1 MPQIYAISNQK
12 GGCGKTSLSL
22 NTGAALVRMGYKV
35 CIIDCDPQANAT
47 MALGYPQPDEL
58 PITLP
63 YIMNALIQTGGTN
76 QTEVAE
82 MLYSREYVLHAQGM
96 DFIPS
101 SIELTA
107 IENTLINTMSR
118 ENVLKKLISH
128 IKDDYDFI
136 LLDCMPSLNFITI
149 NALNAADRVLI
160 PMQPQF
166 FSAKG
171 LELLLS
177 TIANVRENLNPNL
190 IIEGALITMYDQRL
204 KFHRETLDIV
214 SSTYGKFFRVFDTK
228 IPISVRVTET
238 QAKGRSIFD
247 HDPKGKIAESYAA
260 FARELIE
267 NSSTTNN
274 AEQNAPLEKELVAN
288 G

>member
-1 MPQIYAISNQK
+1 MITYAISNQK

-22 NTGAALVRMGYKV
+22 NLGAALVRMSYKV

-47 MALGYPQPDEL
+47 MALGCPQPDEL
-58 PITLP
+58 PLTLP
-63 YIMNALIQTGGTN
+63 HVMNAIIQAGSVNHPDVAAMLTRREYIM
-76 QTEVAE
+76 
-82 MLYSREYVLHAQGM
+82 HAQGM

-107 IENTLINTMSR
+107 IENILINTMSR
-118 ENVLKKLISH
+118 ENVLRKLVTY
-128 IKDDYDFI
+128 IKGDYDFTF
-136 LLDCMPSLNFITI
+136 LDCMPSLNFVTI

-177 TIANVRENLNPNL
+177 TIANVRENLNPAL
-190 IIEGALITMYDQRL
+190 SIEGALITMYDNRL
-204 KFHRETLDIV
+204 NFHRETLDIIH
-214 SSTYGKFFRVFDTK
+214 STYGKYFHIFDTK
-228 IPISVRVTET
+228 IPVSVRVTET

-247 HDPKGKIAESYAA
+247 HDPKGKIAEGYAA
-260 FARELIE
+260 MARELLTI
-267 NSSTTNN
+267 
-274 AEQNAPLEKELVAN
+274 N
-288 G
+288 GLLHTSQDETEVCVNG